1 MADEKE
7 RMDQQAPGQEE
18 PVLSPEEENPP
29 PQETQAEEPAPRD
42 AELERLR
49 EENRELEERHL
60 RLMAEFANFRNRT
73 AKERESLYSDAV
85 ANTLKELL
93 PVLDNFQRAMESPC
107 ADDAYQKGV
116 ELIYRGLWEMMTG
129 MGVEEIA
136 EAGVPFDPEL
146 HNAVMHI
153 EDETLGK
160 NTVAQVLQKGYR
172 MGEKI
177 LRYAMV
183 QAAN

>member
-7 RMDQQAPGQEE
+7 RMEQQAPGQEE

-29 PQETQAEEPAPRD
+29 PQETQAEEPDPRD

-93 PVLDNFQRAMESPC
+93 PVLDNFQPTVKLACFKQS
-107 ADDAYQKGV
+107 
-116 ELIYRGLWEMMTG
+116 L
-129 MGVEEIA
+129 
-136 EAGVPFDPEL
+136 
-146 HNAVMHI
+146 
-153 EDETLGK
+153 LGWILS
-160 NTVAQVLQKGYR
+160 NLFNLLQSFFRLVQIVLQNSLCFLSHC
-172 MGEKI
+172 I
-177 LRYAMV
+177 V
-183 QAAN
+183 

>member
-7 RMDQQAPGQEE
+7 RMEQQAPGQEE

-29 PQETQAEEPAPRD
+29 PQETQAEEPDPRD

-60 RLMAEFANFRNRT
+60 RLMVEFANFRNRT

-107 ADDAYQKGV
+107 ADEAYQKGV

-146 HNAVMHI
+146 HNAIMHT
-153 EDETLGK
+153 EDPELGES
-160 NTVAQVLQKGYR
+160 VLSQVFQRGFKLGDR
-172 MGEKI
+172 VI
-177 LRYAMV
+177 RFAMV
-183 QAAN
+183 QVAN

>member
-7 RMDQQAPGQEE
+7 RMEQQAPGQEE

-29 PQETQAEEPAPRD
+29 PQETQAEEPDPRD

-107 ADDAYQKGV
+107 A
-116 ELIYRGLWEMMTG
+116 
-129 MGVEEIA
+129 EE
-136 EAGVPFDPEL
+136 
-146 HNAVMHI
+146 
-153 EDETLGK
+153 K
-160 NTVAQVLQKGYR
+160 
-172 MGEKI
+172 
-177 LRYAMV
+177 
-183 QAAN
+183 